1 MIAHRELDVN
11 KAGAR
16 GIDTIFT
23 LSLKIAP
30 ESLCLAIVTAV
41 GANGAD
47 VMQKSAPTTFMY
59 RYCISCESCSPL
71 DIKLPPPNIFACPIR
86 WGVGLRRRVRRRL
99 PDPCC
104 DQDGTRP
111 ARDGDGAQSDTRR
124 RGTECSDLV
133 LRHGRGHCP
142 HPRHSVRDDEA
153 RADRSVV
160 RGCSGRGHTTCAIR
174 ARKCVLCPPPHRSN
188 VPPLASSPAFFLRF
202 LPCFL
207 RVPIC
212 RAISN
217 HNSTGYIAAIIAG
230 SPLKA
235 SGDVARHPDD
245 VAQTVRRVYFI
256 YYLPLHFT
264 CGILLTI

>member
-188 VPPLASSPAFFLRF
+188 VPPLASSPAFFLRS
-202 LPCFL
+202 
-207 RVPIC
+207 
-212 RAISN
+212 RARTCTDLQGNIEPQLYGL
-217 HNSTGYIAAIIAG
+217 HRGDHRWVAAQ
-230 SPLKA
+230 SE
-235 SGDVARHPDD
+235 
-245 VAQTVRRVYFI
+245 RRRGAPPRRRRADGAPSLF
-256 YYLPLHFT
+256 YLLFAVTFHMR
-264 CGILLTI
+264 ILLTI